1 MSDQQKRWAESM
13 DDSAQNMRMTD
24 AQAIDLV
31 ELVYRLLASWKMIT
45 GLTLLFVL
53 VMGLYTVF
61 LATPIYEAT
70 ATIYVLNRDD
80 SAINLSDLQL
90 GNALAKDYVKVFDI
104 WEVHEEVISNL
115 GLSYS
120 YKEMEEML
128 TVTNTS
134 DTRMLDIT
142 IALPDPEEA
151 AAIANQYAQVAS
163 QFIAETMATDKP
175 SMMSVALVPANPVSP
190 SLVKNVLIGFLLG
203 MMLSCGYV
211 TIWMVLDDKYK
222 TAEEIRRYTGLPT
235 LAVIPLEKDNGKN
248 DSRRLS

>member
-1 MSDQQKRWAESM
+1 MSDQQKKWMESA
-13 DDSAQNMRMTD
+13 DDSVHNKRMTD
-24 AQAIDLV
+24 VQTIDLV
-31 ELVYRLLASWKMIT
+31 ELVYRLLASWKMIA
-45 GLTLLFVL
+45 GVTLLLVL
-53 VMGLYTVF
+53 VMGLYTLF
-61 LATPIYEAT
+61 LATPMYEAT
-70 ATIYVLNRDD
+70 SIIYVLNRDD

-134 DTRMLDIT
+134 DTRMIDIT
-142 IALPDPEEA
+142 IASQDPEEA

-163 QFIAETMATDKP
+163 RFIAETMATDKP

-190 SLVKNVLIGFLLG
+190 SLVKNVMIGFALG
-203 MMLSCGYV
+203 MLLSCGYV

-222 TAEEIRRYTGLPT
+222 TAEDIRRYTGLPA
-235 LAVIPLEKDNGKN
+235 LAVIPLEKDNGRKN
-248 DSRRLS
+248 SRRLS